1 MKRIRTK
8 IILLVVLSVMFS
20 SLVIGVI
27 SVVAI
32 QKTNSQ
38 RIDQLET
45 KLLKGYDENIMN
57 QVDIIVNELSAVT
70 NQMDKGMLTKAE
82 AELLAADIVRNATYG
97 TNGYF
102 WVDTIEG
109 DNVVLLG
116 REDVEGTNRL
126 GLEDHFGNKIVQGF
140 IELVNKDGAGYYDY
154 YFPKPNETEPLQKR
168 AYVRLF
174 DR

>member
-82 AELLAADIVRNATYG
+82 AELLAADIV
-97 TNGYF
+97 
-102 WVDTIEG
+102 
-109 DNVVLLG
+109 
-116 REDVEGTNRL
+116 
-126 GLEDHFGNKIVQGF
+126 
-140 IELVNKDGAGYYDY
+140 
-154 YFPKPNETEPLQKR
+154 
-168 AYVRLF
+168 
-174 DR
+174 